1 MSAAERSASWL
12 SEAQPVLDSYLRK
25 MGIVSADL
33 RSRWVAHVLARL
45 QLHIGEYAADDIV
58 EQAVEGLRDAI
69 DSRLARIANLD
80 LIHDRRE
87 IAGILVVLQEER
99 NADLVNFLFQDFAV
113 TVDPE
118 ARAMLRAA
126 MANDRP
132 RPVRAD
138 APMAMPMQEIALRP
152 LNPLRWL
159 RRGAR

>member
-1 MSAAERSASWL
+1 LSAAERSASWL

-33 RSRWVAHVLARL
+33 RSRWVAHVLAGL

-99 NADLVNFLFQDFAV
+99 NADLVNSLFQDFAV

>member
-1 MSAAERSASWL
+1 LSAADRSASWL

-33 RSRWVAHVLARL
+33 RSRWVAHVLAGL

-80 LIHDRRE
+80 LMHDRRE